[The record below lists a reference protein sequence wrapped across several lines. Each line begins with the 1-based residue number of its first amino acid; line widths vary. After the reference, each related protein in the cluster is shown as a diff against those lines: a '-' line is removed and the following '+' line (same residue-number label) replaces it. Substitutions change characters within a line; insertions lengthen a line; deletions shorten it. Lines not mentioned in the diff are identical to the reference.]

1 MSSESAELLQEEISL
16 HEISIAD
23 ASSHPRYIAMLQKNP
38 SCEPADSKT
47 SLFYYGQLNKVS
59 RKSFL
64 PSVSKHYE
72 MVNDS
77 IVGGKLNP
85 VRELNQRLQKEA
97 SRVINKTKKLRREAK
112 CAFESITTSLLVY
125 DNEICLTNPSEKENA
140 PVAEKGFKL
149 KGI

>member
-1 MSSESAELLQEEISL
+1 
-16 HEISIAD
+16 
-23 ASSHPRYIAMLQKNP
+23 
-38 SCEPADSKT
+38 
-47 SLFYYGQLNKVS
+47 
-59 RKSFL
+59 
-64 PSVSKHYE
+64 